1 MTYDYPT
8 AFSSWDNAEYAAIE
22 RVVLSNRFTMGAETE
37 AFEHEFAAYHKR
49 KHCIMVN
56 SGSSANLI
64 ATAALFHLEHA
75 PLKRGD
81 KAIVP
86 AIAWS
91 TTYSPLV
98 QMGRDLVVAD
108 VDESWN
114 AIFWHLPRGVGLIVG
129 CSILGNPAYLVQ
141 MEKLAADRNYLF
153 LNDDCESLGARI
165 GDRTTGSFGLMAT
178 SSFFYSHQLSAI
190 EGGAVLTDDDECA
203 RLLRL
208 LRNHGNAGF
217 LKKDA
222 PFDQSYDFQLM
233 GYNVRPLE
241 MHAAI
246 ACEQLKKLDGFIAAR
261 CANRNVFRAA
271 TFGLP
276 IEQPRWTSDTSSP
289 FGLHFTVE
297 SSDVRAKLVT
307 ALRAAS
313 IDCRLPTGGSFRRH
327 AYGRPWANQS
337 TPNADRI
344 HDTGLFLG
352 NAPYDISDKIE
363 LAVKVMRGV
372 L

>member
-8 AFSSWDNAEYAAIE
+8 AFSSWNDDEHHAIA
-22 RVVLSNRFTMGAETE
+22 RVVNSGRYTMGAETE

-49 KHCIMVN
+49 KHCVMVN

-86 AIAWS
+86 AIAWA
-91 TTYSPLV
+91 TTYAPLV
-98 QMGRDLVVAD
+98 QMGLDLVVED
-108 VDESWN
+108 VDETWN
-114 AIFWHLPRGVGLIVG
+114 AKPKRETDFRGVRLIVD
-129 CSILGNPAYLVQ
+129 CSVLGNPGYLCDSPDARV
-141 MEKLAADRNYLF
+141 

-222 PFDQSYDFQLM
+222 PFDQSYSFELF
-233 GYNVRPLE
+233 GFNVRPPE

-246 ACEQLKKLDGFIAAR
+246 GRVQLQKLDGFIATR

-276 IEQPRWTSDTSSP
+276 VEHPRWTSDTSSP

-297 SSDVRAKLVT
+297 SSDVRAKLVD

-327 AYGRPWANQS
+327 AYGRPWADQL

-344 HDTGLFLG
+344 HDRGLFLG
-352 NAPYDISDKIE
+352 NAPWDISDKIE